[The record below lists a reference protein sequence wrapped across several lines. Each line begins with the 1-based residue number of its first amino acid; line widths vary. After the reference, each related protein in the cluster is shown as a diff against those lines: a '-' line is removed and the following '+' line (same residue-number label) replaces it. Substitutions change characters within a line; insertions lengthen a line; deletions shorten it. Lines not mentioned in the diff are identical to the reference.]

1 MVAAAGPKSFA
12 GPNATFL
19 FVEVNATAVLHLL
32 WQLNYLFGFVS
43 NAATPPERTYQ
54 IMQS

>member
-1 MVAAAGPKSFA
+1 VIAAAGSKRFVEL
-12 GPNATFL
+12 NATFM